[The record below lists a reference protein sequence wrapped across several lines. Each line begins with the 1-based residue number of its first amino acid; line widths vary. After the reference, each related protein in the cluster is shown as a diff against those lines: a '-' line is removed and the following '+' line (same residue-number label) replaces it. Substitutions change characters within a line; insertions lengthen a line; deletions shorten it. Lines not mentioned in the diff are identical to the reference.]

1 MRLIRRL
8 FLIAAVVL
16 PGFTASAATAQT
28 TCTDRIAGL
37 ITVTDASG
45 NILSITILIERT
57 CVIAVN

>member
-1 MRLIRRL
+1 MRMLRKL

-37 ITVTDASG
+37 ITETDASG
-45 NILSITILIERT
+45 NIVRISILIERT
-57 CVIAVN
+57 CVTAVN